1 MIPRRPAMMW
11 MALALTMLL
20 GALGLAGC
28 ASAPMRIYVNP
39 QTDMTMYQ
47 KIAMLPFVN
56 LSGDAYAGARVTRAF
71 TTELVLAD
79 RFKLVDPAEMMA
91 LLNRTGGM
99 PDAAGQF
106 DPAKV
111 RDAANKLEATA
122 YIRGGVSE
130 YAMRHSGTED
140 FPVVSF
146 DAEMVDVATGTVV
159 WRVSLTESGKG
170 RLAAVGGASER
181 SFGAVTQAACK
192 RAVDELRRKVL

>member
-99 PDAAGQF
+99 PDAAAG
-106 DPAKV
+106 
-111 RDAANKLEATA
+111 
-122 YIRGGVSE
+122 
-130 YAMRHSGTED
+130 SGTASTGLPPAVKTWKRW
-140 FPVVSF
+140 FPES
-146 DAEMVDVATGTVV
+146 AT
-159 WRVSLTESGKG
+159 
-170 RLAAVGGASER
+170 
-181 SFGAVTQAACK
+181 
-192 RAVDELRRKVL
+192 